1 MKDQLTARYQ
11 NYSVSELLEVLEN
24 KAEYT
29 PLAIEVAESEW
40 DNRRITQEEFNRA
53 KEELEKKKLA
63 ESLQQ
68 HPLTVIGRKTGNFLA
83 QVYHDINPTTRKTP
97 QKAIILIC
105 GFVALNLLYY
115 LISDFGFLLYM
126 LQHTNYWDFTTGL
139 YFLPFIFLPGTIYY
153 FYKKSPVGW
162 TMLSIWLTY
171 IVLSAVYA
179 CLYELA
185 LPVTFEF
192 NDDSGIMGLLNE
204 ISPRRGLSHYFFSL
218 LIFGGMLYYIN
229 TTAIKHIFRLNKWHP
244 IASIGLTALVVT
256 VQWIPLL
263 F

>member
-29 PLAIEVAESEW
+29 PLAIEVAEIEW

-83 QVYHDINPTTRKTP
+83 QVYHDINPTTQKTP

-115 LISDFGFLLYM
+115 LISDLSFLLYIR
-126 LQHTNYWDFTTGL
+126 
-139 YFLPFIFLPGTIYY
+139 P
-153 FYKKSPVGW
+153 
-162 TMLSIWLTY
+162 
-171 IVLSAVYA
+171 
-179 CLYELA
+179 
-185 LPVTFEF
+185 
-192 NDDSGIMGLLNE
+192 
-204 ISPRRGLSHYFFSL
+204 
-218 LIFGGMLYYIN
+218 
-229 TTAIKHIFRLNKWHP
+229 NKDLWAH
-244 IASIGLTALVVT
+244 
-256 VQWIPLL
+256 
-263 F
+263 